1 LKNKNLKTDSK
12 IGLQEKGAN
21 KLKFIAKS
29 TSLLS
34 LGISMVVAVILGVAL
49 GIFLK
54 NITGINGFLFLGI
67 FFGVAASFLN
77 VYKVYKSQV
86 KEYEEEDN

>member
-1 LKNKNLKTDSK
+1 
-12 IGLQEKGAN
+12 
-21 KLKFIAKS
+21 
-29 TSLLS
+29 
-34 LGISMVVAVILGVAL
+34 MVVAVILGVAL

>member
-1 LKNKNLKTDSK
+1 MKKNSIEENIKEKSSK
-12 IGLQEKGAN
+12 R
-21 KLKFIAKS
+21 LKFIAKS

-34 LGISMVVAVILGVAL
+34 LGISMVVAVIIGVAL

-54 NITGINGFLFLGI
+54 NITGINGLLFLGV
-67 FFGVAASFLN
+67 FLGVSASFLN

-86 KEYEEEDN
+86 KEYEEEEN

>member
-1 LKNKNLKTDSK
+1 MKNEEL
-12 IGLQEKGAN
+12 EKDIQQKSAE

-34 LGISMVVAVILGVAL
+34 LGISMVVAVIIGVAL

-54 NITGINGFLFLGI
+54 NITGINALLFVGI

-86 KEYEEEDN
+86 AEYEEEKD